1 MNENVIYTQS
11 DSGINRFFAKIY
23 GLVGMGIGLSALVSF
38 LMLYVFTDNMFTIM
52 TSAPW
57 FYYGAIKAE
66 LVLVFTASNAARKNT
81 PAALPLFLLYSA
93 LNGFTMS
100 FIIISYTQTTVLQ
113 AFVSSALVFVVMSG
127 VGLVIKKDLS
137 GMAKALFAALI
148 GVIIASVINMF
159 IGSGAM
165 SYIISIISVLLFS
178 GLIAYDNQMIKKVY
192 EATGGKVGD
201 GWAVSMALSL
211 YLDFINLFLNLLRIF
226 SRNN

>member
-23 GLVGMGIGLSALVSF
+23 GLVGIGIGLSALVSF
-38 LMLYVFTDNMFTIM
+38 LMLYVFPDNMITIM

-57 FYYGAIKAE
+57 LYYGAIIAE
-66 LVLVFTASNAARKNT
+66 LVSVFTASTAARKNT

-201 GWAVSMALSL
+201 GWAVSMALRL